1 MPDSPTEDL
10 SVSQETGGQPDVNSA
25 ESSAAEQGSENKT
38 VMDAVQAALGGPE
51 NSPDSET
58 QDQPAEADVTAAPEK
73 EPVAEFSQ
81 EDMKRFHPKTQDRI
95 RQILEQRDHANSIVR
110 EAEPKIQ
117 AHDKIVDYMGRHS
130 LTPADFDN
138 GMAIMAE
145 AKSGDPRRAL
155 ELLSPLVK
163 NLMKAA
169 GYDLPDE
176 LQAEV
181 RDGRLSPQRAQELSV
196 SRAEADRLQRQRQ
209 LDEQRRVE
217 TDRHREVE
225 AVVNTAVSS
234 VDQWQ
239 ATKAT
244 SDPDWSLKQSR
255 VVQEVELELR
265 RDIRKYPKTQ
275 KEAVDLCEWALKKV
289 EAEMKSFLPKP
300 RSIRTVPSGSAPSS
314 VSTKPKSALEAV
326 NFGLAMARQ

>member
-1 MPDSPTEDL
+1 MSDSPTEDL
-10 SVSQETGGQPDVNSA
+10 SVSQETGGQPDVNPA
-25 ESSAAEQGSENKT
+25 ESSNAEQGSENKT

-81 EDMKRFHPKTQDRI
+81 EDIKRFHPKTQDRI
-95 RQILEQRDHANSIVR
+95 RQILEQRDHANSIVK

-117 AHDKIVDYMGRHS
+117 AHDKIVEYMGRHS

-155 ELLSPLVK
+155 EMLSPLVK

-196 SRAEADRLQRQRQ
+196 SRAEAERLQRQRQ
-209 LDEQRRVE
+209 HDEQRRVE
-217 TDRHREVE
+217 TDRQREVE

-239 ATKAT
+239 AAKAT

-300 RSIRTVPSGSAPSS
+300 RSIRTVPTGSASSS

-326 NFGLAMARQ
+326 NFGLAMARA

>member
-10 SVSQETGGQPDVNSA
+10 SVSQDAGGQLDVDAA
-25 ESSAAEQGSENKT
+25 ESSTAEQGSENKT
-38 VMDAVQAALGGPE
+38 VMDAVSAALDGSE
-51 NSPDSET
+51 DSPDSET

-110 EAEPKIQ
+110 EAEPKIR
-117 AHDKIVDYMGRHS
+117 AHDKIVDYMGRHG

-169 GYDLPDE
+169 GYDLPEE

-181 RDGRLSPQRAQELSV
+181 REGRLSQQRAQELSV
-196 SRAEADRLQRQRQ
+196 SRAEAQRLQQQRELDARRRQ
-209 LDEQRRVE
+209 EA
-217 TDRHREVE
+217 DRARDIGDM
-225 AVVNTAVSS
+225 VNTAVSS
-234 VDQWQ
+234 VEQWQ
-239 ATKAT
+239 ADKAR
-244 SDPDWSLKQSR
+244 SDPDWSLKQNR

-265 RDIRKYPKTQ
+265 RDIRKYPRSA
-275 KEAVDLCEWALKKV
+275 KEAADLCEWALKKV

-300 RSIRTVPSGSAPSS
+300 RAMRTVPSGSAPSS
-314 VSTKPKSALEAV
+314 ISAKPKTALEAV
-326 NFGLAMARQ
+326 NFGLAMSRG